1 MKEKNLNIEHLFGK
15 LKKETP
21 FRVPENYFE
30 TFADRLNVR
39 IQEEKNSYYKR
50 SLFIYF
56 KPMMAVAAILVLSM
70 LLIYIPITKLL
81 PSDSGNIVQN
91 RSEKN
96 VNDSVSGIPAALISN
111 FSEEQLLAAFSA
123 SNDLDSKTLTADN
136 LAVYIAD
143 NYSSYEILTDN

>member
-1 MKEKNLNIEHLFGK
+1 MKEKNGNIENLFGS
-15 LKKETP
+15 LKKESP

-30 TFADRLNVR
+30 TFSDRLNVR
-39 IQEEKNSYYKR
+39 IQEEENSRIKS

-56 KPMMAVAAILVLSM
+56 KPMLAVAAILVLAM

-81 PSDSGNIVQN
+81 PSDSGNIAQN

-96 VNDSVSGIPAALISN
+96 LDDSVYGIPAALISN
-111 FSEEQLLAAFSA
+111 FTEEQLLSAFSA
-123 SNDLDSKTLTADN
+123 SNDLDSKTLTSEN

-143 NYSSYEILTDN
+143 NYNSYEILSDN